1 MKRLTIR
8 AAFTLSRSA
17 ATIIATALL
26 AAACGGGG
34 SSPSASGG
42 SPAAGGSANSPSAV
56 GYSSCIRSHGVPNFP
71 DPPSGGGVAKAS
83 AQELGVS
90 TTKFQGAE
98 RACRRLI
105 PTTGGVAQQQEQQC
119 FLTGDCPPAVLHR
132 LLTVMLRFAQCMR
145 SHGMPNFPDP
155 TTDPQGH
162 PFFDVSAQ
170 GVSRRAAHSP
180 RFTAKISACQR
191 LTGNF
196 PFSLG

>member
-8 AAFTLSRSA
+8 AAFALSRTA
-17 ATIIATALL
+17 ATMIATALL
-26 AAACGGGG
+26 AAACGGG

-56 GYSSCIRSHGVPNFP
+56 GYSSCIRSHGVP
-71 DPPSGGGVAKAS
+71 S
-83 AQELGVS
+83 
-90 TTKFQGAE
+90 
-98 RACRRLI
+98 
-105 PTTGGVAQQQEQQC
+105 
-119 FLTGDCPPAVLHR
+119 
-132 LLTVMLRFAQCMR
+132 
-145 SHGMPNFPDP
+145 FPDP
-155 TTDPQGH
+155 TTDPRGH

-180 RFTAKISACQR
+180 QFTAKISACQR